1 MKLIQLMPLYIRNLD
16 NILDQN
22 RSAKIRNQKRTDI
35 FHKPEELPSGLFVDH
50 QLPLDNSEAERKIR
64 NFVISRNAVLIDT
77 VNEQKQ
83 AHPVFT
89 CGDCQGI
96 HPETV

>member
-1 MKLIQLMPLYIRNLD
+1 MKLIQLMPLYIKNLD

-22 RSAKIRNQKRTDI
+22 N
-35 FHKPEELPSGLFVDH
+35 V
-50 QLPLDNSEAERKIR
+50 PLDNSEAERKIR